1 MAYESLIGNIDIVE
15 GDSSDIWFIGMPDGR
30 QLDTGFW
37 SARYVI
43 ATKNGAVPIVERNL
57 SLNSGVDEGDSY
69 PTGTKF
75 VFHILPS
82 ESAQLTGNKKYAVA
96 VELSNPSINF
106 KRELAR
112 FTANVLVGN

>member
-1 MAYESLIGNIDIVE
+1 MAYESLIEDIDIVE

-30 QLDTGFW
+30 QLDDGLW
-37 SARYVI
+37 VARYVI
-43 ATKNGAVPIVERNL
+43 AQNNGSTPIVERNL
-57 SLNSGVDEGDSY
+57 SVNNGTVEGDTY
-69 PTGTKF
+69 TAGTRF

-82 ESAQLTGNKKYAVA
+82 ESALLTGNKKYVVA
-96 VELSNPSINF
+96 VELSNDSINF